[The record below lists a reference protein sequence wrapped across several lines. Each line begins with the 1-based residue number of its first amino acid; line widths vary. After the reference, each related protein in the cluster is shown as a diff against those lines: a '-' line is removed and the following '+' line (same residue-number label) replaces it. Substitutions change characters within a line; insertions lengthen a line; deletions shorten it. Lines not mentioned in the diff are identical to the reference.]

1 MYILGTTRIAAVINA
16 VSAKNCFSKVVSMR
30 DFPRARA
37 NTFSNFSLSRLACLL
52 ALGTLSP
59 QVSALV
65 LNNQTLTI
73 TSANAPTNYVLI
85 NQSVL
90 TVDGAQA
97 TSISVTDS
105 QLNILSGTSRVTNG
119 TAVGLS
125 DSQASIANATIT
137 SANGVG
143 LALTHSAGAGSTAVV
158 RNSQI
163 QGGTAAVQVNADG
176 VLDIAGS
183 EMTATAAGGN
193 GLRLQGGTAH
203 VSGSSIVGQGAG
215 VFMLTEVAR
224 PSVATLRLDG
234 SSVTSTAGLGVDVR
248 TRSDAVID
256 LSNGASIKAGNGTA
270 IQVAGFSNLALTAS
284 DSAISGN
291 VNVLAGGRTSLA
303 LQRATLNGDVIAGEG
318 SDVVVALAERSQLTG
333 NLQQVRA
340 MTLDSGA
347 QLTGSTSGLGQA
359 RIGTGASWTLTGS
372 SDVGKLTMMGGTIVF
387 GGTPS
392 FQTLTVTDLSGN
404 GNFHMDGDF
413 ITGRADQL
421 IITGT
426 SEGQHGLLVGSTG
439 QEASVERMPLVQ
451 TADGGAQFHLL
462 NARERVDVGAF
473 SYELAQEGN
482 DWVLN
487 RETRTVAPITL
498 SAIALF
504 NTPITVAYGEMS
516 SLRTRM
522 GELRYS
528 EGRSA
533 GVWAR
538 AYGNKFNVSGLS
550 NYQQNQNGVSVGAD
564 MQVAE
569 TDWLVGVLAG
579 SSHSDLNLDYGSS
592 GSVDSYY
599 FGGYA
604 TWLDPETGYYVDTVL
619 KYNRYD
625 SVAKAAMSDGTRS
638 KGDYDSHGL
647 SGSVEVGKHI
657 KLDQGY
663 FIEPFAQVNAAIVTP
678 KDYTFDNGLRAESD
692 HAKSLLGKVG
702 TTVGKTI
709 ALDGGG
715 MIQPYVKAALA
726 HEFAQRSEVQVND
739 NVFRNDLSGSRA
751 ELGAG
756 VSLALSKQFRV
767 HADVEYSHGEHIEQ
781 PYGVNVGV
789 RYDF

>member
-1 MYILGTTRIAAVINA
+1 MPKDHHARIASKPRFTSLRRAGLI
-16 VSAKNCFSKVVSMR
+16 SLGLFSQPV
-30 DFPRARA
+30 F
-37 NTFSNFSLSRLACLL
+37 
-52 ALGTLSP
+52 
-59 QVSALV
+59 ALV
-65 LNNQTLTI
+65 LNNQELTI
-73 TSANAPTNYVLI
+73 TGTTPLDYYVLN
-85 NQSVL
+85 NQAHL
-90 TVDGAQA
+90 IVDGARTQDILVRQG
-97 TSISVTDS
+97 S
-105 QLNILSGTSRVTNG
+105 LLEMLSGTT
-119 TAVGLS
+119 
-125 DSQASIANATIT
+125 Q
-137 SANGVG
+137 ANGVAIHAVDSQVR
-143 LALTHSAGAGSTAVV
+143 LNNANVTSDTTFALVLGHSSAGSGSTATVN
-158 RNSQI
+158 NSTL
-163 QGGTAAVQVNADG
+163 QGGSVAVQVNADG
-176 VLDIAGS
+176 RLDMADS
-183 EMTATAAGGN
+183 QVTASNAAGTAI
-193 GLRLQGGTAH
+193 GLRLLSGTA
-203 VSGSSIVGQGAG
+203 VVTRSQINGQDAG
-215 VFMLTEVAR
+215 VQLSTELAR
-224 PSVATLRLDG
+224 SYAPQLVLDGTRVSSAGVGIDVATQGNARIVMRNG
-234 SSVTSTAGLGVDVR
+234 TAISS
-248 TRSDAVID
+248 
-256 LSNGASIKAGNGTA
+256 GNGTA
-270 IQVAGFSNLALTAS
+270 LRVGDTANASVTALDSSLAGDVQVLGKGVATLGLHRSTLA
-284 DSAISGN
+284 GN
-291 VNVLAGGRTSLA
+291 VLVQDQGTLSLA
-303 LQRATLNGDVIAGEG
+303 MTDGSRMTGDLVVAPGAQAQLNMVNGSQLEGRLDNVGQAIIASNANWTMTGNSNVSDLTLNGGQVSFAGNNAFH
-318 SDVVVALAERSQLTG
+318 D
-333 NLQQVRA
+333 
-340 MTLDSGA
+340 
-347 QLTGSTSGLGQA
+347 
-359 RIGTGASWTLTGS
+359 
-372 SDVGKLTMMGGTIVF
+372 
-387 GGTPS
+387 
-392 FQTLTVTDLSGN
+392 LTVHNLSGN
-404 GNFHMDGDF
+404 GTFVMAGDF
-413 ITGRADQL
+413 VDGSSDKL
-421 IITGT
+421 IVTGT
-426 SEGQHGLLVGSTG
+426 SQGQHGLLVGSTG